1 MDCTFPNPTSNEKDQ
16 KPVDEAPFMNSKVVW
31 AQQVPKHMSLQDK
44 VGGAPAPAC
53 APIDDRRVA

>member
-44 VGGAPAPAC
+44 VGGTRTRPGAL
-53 APIDDRRVA
+53 RLEV